1 MKKLILFSALAL
13 FVFATVGCEKNKEEQ
28 KEEKE
33 QKKCY
38 KLYYEK
44 LQKSNFT
51 QEGVVTYSNEYKEYM
66 LVHGTTSEGIDFAKY
81 YLFCPQLEPKF
92 CKEGIKLRVIGNLYH
107 GAEPSEDGTHPKG
120 GALMGVYRLKNYTIT
135 QIK

>member
-13 FVFATVGCEKNKEEQ
+13 LFFATVSCDKNKEE
-28 KEEKE
+28 KEE
-33 QKKCY
+33 QQGKCY

-44 LQKSNFT
+44 LKKSNFT
-51 QEGVVTYSNEYKEYM
+51 QEGVVTYSDEYKEYM
-66 LVHGTTSEGIDFAKY
+66 LAYYTSFKGGDFAKY

-92 CKEGIKLRVIGNLYH
+92 CKEGIKLRVIGNLYL
-107 GAEPSEDGTHPKG
+107 GAEPSEDGTRPKG
-120 GALMGVYRLKNYTIT
+120 GVLMGVYRFKDYTIT